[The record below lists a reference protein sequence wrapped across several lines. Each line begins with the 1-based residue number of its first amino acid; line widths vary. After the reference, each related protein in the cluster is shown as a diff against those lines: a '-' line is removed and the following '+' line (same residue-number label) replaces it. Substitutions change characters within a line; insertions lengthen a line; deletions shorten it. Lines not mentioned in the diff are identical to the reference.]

1 MTFEE
6 FVEFLRS
13 DPQFY
18 VDEPEDLLKEAAWI
32 AKQIDGQMPAFFRTI
47 PRLPYGIMPVPEDI
61 APNLVAGGQLPV
73 GRPDLPAGQPAAARA
88 AAAEHV
94 KPRLLGHW
102 GTTPGLNF
110 IYAHLN
116 RAIKRAT
123 ST

>member
-61 APNLVAGGQLPV
+61 APNYTTGRYWGAPIGGRRGGYP
-73 GRPDLPAGQPAAARA
+73 PAEPQIGGENAARPLSRGGGA
-88 AAAEHV
+88 RWPPISLE
-94 KPRLLGHW
+94 
-102 GTTPGLNF
+102 
-110 IYAHLN
+110 
-116 RAIKRAT
+116 
-123 ST
+123 